1 MGGITLRLA
10 LVGLVGSA
18 RGFELSEPLAGLACD
33 SDADGESLELGHR
46 QLDVSTPNWLQAGK
60 ELCAEECEQ
69 IAGCTTFHVM
79 QSNGCI
85 DEVGPDV
92 CVPWAE
98 CTFFS
103 RCEAL
108 EKSDEDWMD
117 YSTSTAYFLTDR
129 AAAPAVPST
138 GDRRQMYAGQN
149 GEEVCENKGYNPT
162 QCAAI
167 GCCQF
172 DPSTGENGECWSA
185 VGAGSCS
192 GGGAAMSSMAITMDG
207 LSMPVTMPP
216 GYTMTSMSNVFHGNS
231 LADVVMPPVIP
242 PMTPQ
247 TPAPEEGS
255 GTMPPPLPDSPPS
268 PASPPPPPPSPTAP
282 QPPFSPQPAGTTFE
296 EKPAK
301 QFTITV
307 KFAGTIDTFDKV
319 NYEKGIR
326 KLLACQEPTCKVA
339 IAVTAA
345 SVNVETTVTDTS
357 TDTAN
362 NAVAKAAELKAL
374 TKEQLQTA
382 IAAEVPGVVVESTAD
397 VSDPIDTTLIVAVP
411 ASPSSPPPA
420 SPLAPPPTDQTGV
433 EDSDSKQSTN
443 EALGAG
449 LGLGLGLPVLCMFLF
464 CIHVQLSFPAEMRGK
479 YLKWRFSHTNPR
491 CCGFMPKD
499 RRDALWAEIKG
510 NSSNRVSDRETAVEI
525 PKPGAKA
532 EDKKE
537 VI

>member
-85 DEVGPDV
+85 DEVGPEV

-129 AAAPAVPST
+129 TAAPEVPSM
-138 GDRRQMYAGQN
+138 GDRRQMYAEQN
-149 GEEVCENKGYNPT
+149 GEEVCEKKGYNPT
-162 QCAAI
+162 ECAAI

-172 DPSTGENGECWSA
+172 DDGECWSA
-185 VGAGSCS
+185 VGRGSCS
-192 GGGAAMSSMAITMDG
+192 GGGAAMSSMGITMADNMAS

-216 GYTMTSMSNVFHGNS
+216 GYTMTSMGNVFHGNS
-231 LADVVMPPVIP
+231 LADVMPPVVP
-242 PMTPQ
+242 PVMPQ

-255 GTMPPPLPDSPPS
+255 GTMPPPLPET
-268 PASPPPPPPSPTAP
+268 SPPPPSASPSAPPSPLLAP
-282 QPPFSPQPAGTTFE
+282 PSPQTPGTTFE

-301 QFTITV
+301 QFKITV
-307 KFAGTIDTFDKV
+307 TFAGTVETFDKV
-319 NYEKGIR
+319 AYGTGMRKILSCYEP
-326 KLLACQEPTCKVA
+326 QCKVA
-339 IAVTAA
+339 IAVEAA
-345 SVNVETTVTDTS
+345 SVKVETTVTDTN
-357 TDTAN
+357 TDTTD
-362 NAVAKAAELKAL
+362 NAVAKAEELKAL
-374 TKEQLQTA
+374 SVTELQNA
-382 IAAEVPGVVVESTAD
+382 IAAEVPDVVVETTAT
-397 VSDPIDTTLIVAVP
+397 VTEPIDTTLSVPVP
-411 ASPSSPPPA
+411 ASPSSPPPP
-420 SPLAPPPTDQTGV
+420 SPLAPPSTDQNV
-433 EDSDSKQSTN
+433 EDTDSKQSTN

-449 LGLGLGLPVLCMFLF
+449 LGLGLGLPLLCMFLF
-464 CIHVQLSFPAEMRGK
+464 CIHVHLNFPAEMRGK

-491 CCGFMPKD
+491 CCGYFPKE

-510 NSSNRVSDRETAVEI
+510 DSSNRVSDRETAVEI
-525 PKPGAKA
+525 PMPKAKA

>member
-1 MGGITLRLA
+1 MTYDEGVAHCAASGSTLAAIYDTSELATARAAISAAGVEKAITSASSDGSGWAWHGTERWEEGGFPLNTGQ
-10 LVGLVGSA
+10 VTDA
-18 RGFELSEPLAGLACD
+18 REGEAGHIYSLHRSEDGFVW
-33 SDADGESLELGHR
+33 DADRRDERHR
-46 QLDVSTPNWLQAGK
+46 V
-60 ELCAEECEQ
+60 LC
-69 IAGCTTFHVM
+69 
-79 QSNGCI
+79 
-85 DEVGPDV
+85 
-92 CVPWAE
+92 
-98 CTFFS
+98 
-103 RCEAL
+103 
-108 EKSDEDWMD
+108 
-117 YSTSTAYFLTDR
+117 R
-129 AAAPAVPST
+129 AFP
-138 GDRRQMYAGQN
+138 
-149 GEEVCENKGYNPT
+149 
-162 QCAAI
+162 
-167 GCCQF
+167 
-172 DPSTGENGECWSA
+172 
-185 VGAGSCS
+185 
-192 GGGAAMSSMAITMDG
+192 
-207 LSMPVTMPP
+207 
-216 GYTMTSMSNVFHGNS
+216 
-231 LADVVMPPVIP
+231 
-242 PMTPQ
+242 
-247 TPAPEEGS
+247 
-255 GTMPPPLPDSPPS
+255 
-268 PASPPPPPPSPTAP
+268 
-282 QPPFSPQPAGTTFE
+282 PQPAGTTIE

-301 QFTITV
+301 QFKITV
-307 KFAGTIDTFDKV
+307 KFAGTVETFDTD

-326 KLLACQEPTCKVA
+326 KILACEEPYCKVA

-345 SVNVETTVTDTS
+345 SVNVETTVTDTN

-464 CIHVQLSFPAEMRGK
+464 CLHVQLSFPAEMRGK

-525 PKPGAKA
+525 AMPKAKA

>member
-108 EKSDEDWMD
+108 EKSDEDGMD

-138 GDRRQMYAGQN
+138 GDRRQMSAGQN

-167 GCCQF
+167 GCCEF
-172 DPSTGENGECWSA
+172 DDGECYSA

-207 LSMPVTMPP
+207 LSVPVTMPP

-231 LADVVMPPVIP
+231 LADVVVPPVIP

-247 TPAPEEGS
+247 TPAPEESS

-296 EKPAK
+296 KKPAK

-307 KFAGTIDTFDKV
+307 TFDATVESFDKV
-319 NYEKGIR
+319 AYATGMSKILSCYEPQC
-326 KLLACQEPTCKVA
+326 KLA
-339 IAVTAA
+339 IAVTPA
-345 SVNVETTVTDTS
+345 SVKVETTVTDTN

-374 TKEQLQTA
+374 SVTELQKA
-382 IAAEVPGVVVESTAD
+382 IAEEVPGVVVESTAD
-397 VSDPIDTTLIVAVP
+397 VSDPIDTTLVVAVP

-420 SPLAPPPTDQTGV
+420 SPLAPPPTDQAGV

-449 LGLGLGLPVLCMFLF
+449 LGLGLGLPVLCMCLF
-464 CIHVQLSFPAEMRGK
+464 CLHVQLSFPAEMRGK

-525 PKPGAKA
+525 PMPRAKA